1 MVQGEKI
8 LEVDLEKITKAGY
21 SIESFV
27 TVTNSDQFLDV
38 LCQQDGSIKFNDKI
52 LTVIPFNNQTELN
65 NLAEVQ

>member
-1 MVQGEKI
+1 M
-8 LEVDLEKITKAGY
+8 EKITEAGY

-38 LCQQDGSIKFNDKI
+38 LCQQDGSIKFNDKV